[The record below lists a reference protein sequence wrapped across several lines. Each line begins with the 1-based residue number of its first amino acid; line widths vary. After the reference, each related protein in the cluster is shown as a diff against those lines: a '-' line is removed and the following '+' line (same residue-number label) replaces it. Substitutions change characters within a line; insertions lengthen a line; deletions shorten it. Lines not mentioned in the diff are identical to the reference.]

1 MLFARGKGVG
11 KYRFTMVGVKMKML
25 IPNDMYVKEYFS
37 NTSHTYKYLKR
48 LPTPQG
54 CSTNSGLRAI
64 LQLSEVVKSTTLT

>member
-1 MLFARGKGVG
+1 
-11 KYRFTMVGVKMKML
+11 
-25 IPNDMYVKEYFS
+25 MYVEEYFS

-64 LQLSEVVKSTTLT
+64 LKLSEVFKSTALNLENTQEYNSHFRGEEGSRKTSQDFI